1 MLNNIRK
8 IRKRRKMSQESLAS
22 LIGVTQGAV
31 SQWESGKTMPTAQN
45 IIDLARILDCTTDDI
60 LITDKEEERNDNK
73 AKSRR

>member
-1 MLNNIRK
+1 MLNIRK
-8 IRKRRKMSQESLAS
+8 IRERKKMSQESIAA

-60 LITDKEEERNDNK
+60 LITDNEDERMNNK
-73 AKSRR
+73 GE

>member
-1 MLNNIRK
+1 MINIRK
-8 IRKRRKMSQESLAS
+8 IRKRKKISQESIAA

-60 LITDKEEERNDNK
+60 LITDKEDKHNDNQT
-73 AKSRR
+73 KSRR

>member
-1 MLNNIRK
+1 MLNIRK
-8 IRKRRKMSQESLAS
+8 IRERKKISQESLAAM
-22 LIGVTQGAV
+22 IGVTQGAV

-60 LITDKEEERNDNK
+60 LITDKEDERNDNQ